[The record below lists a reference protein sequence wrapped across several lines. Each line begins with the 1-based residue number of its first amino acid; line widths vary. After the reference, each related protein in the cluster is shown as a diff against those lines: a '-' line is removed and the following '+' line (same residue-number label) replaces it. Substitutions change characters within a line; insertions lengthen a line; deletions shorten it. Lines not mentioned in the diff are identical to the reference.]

1 MAAPGHNPVN
11 NFNGQNESFVSP
23 QPKVQVTNRKT
34 LPYYNPPQARQP
46 TTMNESF
53 VEGFAG
59 ADANEVLP
67 DVALASFGSA
77 SMLEIVLGNDDRV
90 RVNGDSIAT
99 NPWRQICS
107 LRIRSQSGRTYVGT
121 AWFIGTKT
129 LATAGHCVFLQD
141 DGGWPRSIEVIPAR
155 FGPDGPFGSLNATR
169 FSSVDGWTVQR
180 LRDFDYGV
188 IHLDSGEVGEQLG
201 NFEVASFPDGILNA
215 VTAKIS
221 GYPADR
227 DQAQFQYFHER
238 PIQSVTPTRLA
249 YDIDTFGGQSGSP
262 IWQDTVE
269 NGLVAIGIHTTG
281 AISGNS
287 GTRINDHVI
296 TNLISWLEV

>member
-1 MAAPGHNPVN
+1 MAAPGHTPVN
-11 NFNGQNESFVSP
+11 NFNGQIESFVAP
-23 QPKVQVTNRKT
+23 KPKVQLTNRET
-34 LPYYNPPQARQP
+34 LPYYTPPQKRQR

-53 VEGFAG
+53 VESLSVIGNA
-59 ADANEVLP
+59 ALP
-67 DVALASFGSA
+67 DVSLASFGSA
-77 SMLEIVLGNDDRV
+77 AMLEVVLGNDDRV
-90 RVNGDSIAT
+90 RVNSDSISA
-99 NPWRQICS
+99 NPWRQICA
-107 LRIRSQSGRTYVGT
+107 LRILSQSDRLYVGT
-121 AWFIGTKT
+121 GWFIGPRT

-141 DGGWPRSIEVIPAR
+141 DGGWAKSIEVTPAR
-155 FGPDGPFGSLNATR
+155 FGPNGPFGSIDTTR

-188 IHLDSGEVGEQLG
+188 IHLDSDEVGRQLG
-201 NFEVASFPDGILNA
+201 NFEVASFPDAVLNS
-215 VTAKIS
+215 VIAKIS

-281 AISGNS
+281 TVSGNS

>member
-11 NFNGQNESFVSP
+11 NFNGQNESFVAP
-23 QPKVQVTNRKT
+23 QPKVPVTNRET
-34 LPYYNPPQARQP
+34 LTYYIPPPERAR

-53 VEGFAG
+53 DEGFTG
-59 ADANEVLP
+59 ATPNEALP

-77 SMLEIVLGNDDRV
+77 SLLEVVLGNDDRV
-90 RVNGDSIAT
+90 KVTRDSLAD

-107 LRIRSQSGRTYVGT
+107 LRIRSKSDRVYVGT
-121 AWFIGTKT
+121 GWYIGPKT

-141 DGGWPRSIEVIPAR
+141 DGGWAKSIEVIPAR
-155 FGPDGPFGSLNATR
+155 FGSTGEFGTLKAKR

-188 IHLDSGEVGEQLG
+188 IHLDSDRVGQQIG
-201 NFEVASFPDGILNA
+201 NFEVAAFPDAVLNA
-215 VTAKIS
+215 VNAKIS

-287 GTRINDHVI
+287 GTRINEHVI